1 MTEVYESDMSGF
13 SSGGFVYASEI
24 HINTLIPLATLVG
37 AQYKGTIPYG
47 SLPV

>member
-24 HINTLIPLATLVG
+24 NINTLIPLATLVG
-37 AQYKGTIPYG
+37 A
-47 SLPV
+47 